1 MLQALRNKLHGW
13 PSIVILGICV
23 FAISFFGIESYFSSR
38 TDTYVAMVGKHEISQ
53 RDFQDRMNQARR
65 DAMLRMGDRFDAAQ
79 FEQPEVKRQVL
90 DQLINEQLLRQANDS
105 LGMKVSDLALR
116 DRIASAADFQV
127 NGQFDPATYRAV
139 LAAQNMSPGMFE
151 SNQRALLEP
160 SLLPQAIIGS
170 AIVTDA
176 DMDRYLDLLYQRRD
190 IHWFSVPRPALTDTE
205 VTDAQLEA
213 FYKDHQA
220 DFMNPEQVS
229 LKYIEVNGADLKIDA
244 QPSEEDLKKRYEDQ
258 KQRFVQPEQRLV
270 SHILVN
276 VPKNATPDQQ
286 KAALAKAEKIAS
298 EATADN
304 FAKLAEQD
312 SEDLGSK
319 RSGGDLGWLE
329 KGVTNPAF
337 DSALFALQKGQ
348 ISKPVLS
355 DEGYHVL
362 FLRDVR
368 SGEAKPFAEVRD
380 QIAKDYLST
389 ERDRQYSEL
398 AGKLTDQT
406 YQNPSSL
413 DPAAQALKLP
423 IQTTGLFS
431 RKGGEGFTANPKL
444 IAAAFSDDVL
454 TQGNNSGLIDL
465 GSDHAVVVRVDKHL
479 PAAARP
485 LAEVRDQVR
494 QKILDERTATEAQ
507 KRADALLARLQKG
520 EDMQVVAG
528 SVGASVQSVPEAV
541 RMQQQ
546 ALPPEVLERAFV
558 LPHPAEGKPQFAS
571 VALHDGSNAL
581 VSVSKVQD
589 GDLSKVTAEQRNA
602 LRNEM
607 GQAYGVLA
615 TQEFLDALKAK
626 TEIKIAVDRM

>member
-23 FAISFFGIESYFSSR
+23 FAISFFGIESYFASH
-38 TDTYVAMVGKHEISQ
+38 TETYVAMVGKHEISQ
-53 RDFQDRMNQARR
+53 RDFQDRMNEARR
-65 DAMLRMGDRFDAAQ
+65 DAMARMGDSFDAAQ
-79 FEQPEVKRQVL
+79 FEQPEMKRRIL
-90 DQLINEQLLRQANDS
+90 DQLINEQLLRQANDT
-105 LGMKVSDLALR
+105 LGMKVPDPALR
-116 DRIASAADFQV
+116 DRIAGTPQFQV
-127 NGQFDPATYRAV
+127 NGQFDPTTYRAI
-139 LAAQNMSPGMFE
+139 LAAQNMTPAMFE
-151 SNQRALLEP
+151 ASQRASLEP
-160 SLLPQAIIGS
+160 GLVPRAIIDS

-176 DMDRYLDLLYQRRD
+176 DMDRYLGLLYQRRD
-190 IHWFSVPRPALTDTE
+190 LRWFPVPRPGLADST

-213 FYKDHQA
+213 YYKDHQP

-229 LKYIEVNGADLKIDA
+229 LKYIEVNGADLKVDA
-244 QPSEEDLKKRYEDQ
+244 QPSDDELKKRYEEQ

-286 KAALAKAEKIAS
+286 KAALAKAEKIAG
-298 EATADN
+298 EANPEN

-312 SEDLGSK
+312 SDDLGSK

-329 KGVTNPAF
+329 KGVTNAAF
-337 DSALFALQKGQ
+337 DSALFSLQKGQ

-413 DPAAQALKLP
+413 EPASQALNLP
-423 IQTTGLFS
+423 IQTSPLFP
-431 RKGGEGFTANPKL
+431 RKGGEG
-444 IAAAFSDDVL
+444 IAANAKLVQTAFSDDVL
-454 TQGNNSGLIDL
+454 VQGNNSGLIEL
-465 GSDHAVVVRVDKHL
+465 GPDHAVVVRVDKHV

-494 QKILDERTATEAQ
+494 QKILDERIAAEAL
-507 KRADALLARLQKG
+507 KNADALLAKLQKG
-520 EDMQVVAG
+520 EDMQAVAG
-528 SVGASVQSVPEAV
+528 AAGATVQTVPNAI
-541 RMQQQ
+541 RMQQGV
-546 ALPPEVLERAFV
+546 APEVLEQAFL
-558 LPHPAEGKPQFAS
+558 LPHPVEGKPQFARVS
-571 VALHDGSNAL
+571 AADGSYAL
-581 VSVSKVQD
+581 VAVDKVQE
-589 GDLSKVTAEQRNA
+589 GDLSKVTFEQRDA
-602 LRNEM
+602 LRSQM
-607 GQAYGVLA
+607 AQAYGILA
-615 TQEFLDALKAK
+615 TQAFIDALKAK
-626 TEIKIAVDRM
+626 TDIKIAADRM

>member
-1 MLQALRNKLHGW
+1 MLQAIRTKLHGW
-13 PSIVILGICV
+13 PSIVILGLAV
-23 FAISFFGIESYFSSR
+23 LAMSLFGIESYFA
-38 TDTYVAMVGKHEISQ
+38 THNDTFVAMVGKHEITQ
-53 RDFQDRMNQARR
+53 RDFQERMNDARR
-65 DAMLRMGDRFDAAQ
+65 DAMARMGDSFDAAQ
-79 FEQPEVKRQVL
+79 FEQPEMKRRVL
-90 DQLINEQLLRQANDS
+90 DQLINEQLLRQANES
-105 LGMKVSDLALR
+105 LGMKVPDLALR
-116 DRIASAADFQV
+116 ERIASTPQFQV
-127 NGQFDPATYRAV
+127 NGQFDPTTYRAI
-139 LAAQNMSPGMFE
+139 LAAQNMTPGMFE
-151 SNQRALLEP
+151 ASQRAALEP
-160 SLLPQAIIGS
+160 GLVPRAIIDS
-170 AIVTDA
+170 AVVTEA
-176 DMDRYLDLLYQRRD
+176 DMDRYLGLLYQRRD
-190 IHWFSVPRPALTDTE
+190 LRWFPVPRPALADSA

-213 FYKDHQA
+213 YYKDHQA

-229 LKYIEVNGADLKIDA
+229 LKYIEVNGTDLKIDA
-244 QPSEEDLKKRYEDQ
+244 QPSDDELKKRYDEQ

-286 KAALAKAEKIAS
+286 KAALAKAEKIAG
-298 EATADN
+298 EANPAN

-380 QIAKDYLST
+380 QLAKDYLST

-413 DPAAQALKLP
+413 EPASQALNLP
-423 IQTTGLFS
+423 IQTSAPFS
-431 RKGGEGFTANPKL
+431 RKGGEGIAANPKL
-444 IAAAFSDDVL
+444 VQTAFSDDVL
-454 TQGNNSGLIDL
+454 VQGNNSGLVEL
-465 GSDHAVVVRVDKHL
+465 GTDHAVVVRVDKHV

-494 QKILDERTATEAQ
+494 QKILAERIAAETL
-507 KRADALLARLQKG
+507 KSADALLARLQKG
-520 EDMQVVAG
+520 EDMQAVAT
-528 SVGASVQSVPEAV
+528 GAAATVQAVPNAI
-541 RMQQQ
+541 RMQQGV
-546 ALPPEVLERAFV
+546 APEVLEQAFL
-558 LPHPAEGKPQFAS
+558 LPHPADGKPQFARVS
-571 VALHDGSNAL
+571 TADGNYAL
-581 VSVSKVQD
+581 VAVDKVQE
-589 GDLSKVTAEQRNA
+589 GDLSKITFEQRDA
-602 LRNEM
+602 LRAQM
-607 GQAYGVLA
+607 AQAYGILA
-615 TQEFLDALKAK
+615 TQAFIDALKAK
-626 TEIKIAVDRM
+626 TDIKIAADRM

>member
-13 PSIVILGICV
+13 PSIVILGLAV
-23 FAISFFGIESYFSSR
+23 MAMSLFGIQSYFASH

-53 RDFQDRMNQARR
+53 HDFQERMNQVRR
-65 DAMLRMGDRFDAAQ
+65 DAMARMGDHFDGSV
-79 FEQPEVKRQVL
+79 FEQPETKRQIL
-90 DQLINEQLLRQANDS
+90 DQLINEEVLRQANAS
-105 LGMKVSDLALR
+105 LGMKVPDQAIR
-116 DRIASAADFQV
+116 DRIANEQAFQV

-139 LAAQNMSPGMFE
+139 LAAQNMTPGMFE
-151 SNQRALLEP
+151 SSQRASMEP
-160 SLLPQAIIGS
+160 GLLPQAIMAGT
-170 AIVTDA
+170 IVTDA
-176 DMDRYLDLLYQRRD
+176 DMDRYLGLLYQRRD
-190 IHWFSVPRPALTDTE
+190 LRWFAMPRPALTDTE

-213 FYKDHQA
+213 YYKEHQA
-220 DFMNPEQVS
+220 DFMSPEQVS

-244 QPSEEDLKKRYEDQ
+244 QPSDDELKKRYEEQ

-276 VPKNATPDQQ
+276 VPKNASPDQQ
-286 KAALAKAEKIAS
+286 KAALAKAEKIAG

-312 SEDLGSK
+312 SDDLGSK

-329 KGVTNPAF
+329 KGVTNAAF

-380 QIAKDYLST
+380 QIAKDYLAT
-389 ERDRQYSEL
+389 ERDRQYSDL

-406 YQNPSSL
+406 YQNPSTL
-413 DPAAQALKLP
+413 DPAAQALNLP
-423 IQTTGLFS
+423 VQTTALFS
-431 RKGGEGFTANPKL
+431 RKGGEG
-444 IAAAFSDDVL
+444 IAANQKLVETAFSDDVL
-454 TQGNNSGLIDL
+454 VQGNNSHLIDL
-465 GSDHAVVVRVDKHL
+465 GSDHAVVVRVDKHV

-494 QKILDERTATEAQ
+494 QNILTDRTSSAAQ

-520 EDMQVVAG
+520 EDMQAVAT
-528 SVGASVQSVPEAV
+528 SAGASVQAAPEVV
-541 RMQQQ
+541 RMQQT
-546 ALPPEVLERAFV
+546 LPPEVLEQAFL
-558 LPHPAEGKPQFAS
+558 LPHPAVGKAEFAR
-571 VALHDGSNAL
+571 VGTRDGSYTL
-581 VSVSKVQD
+581 VAVDKVQD
-589 GDLSKVTAEQRNA
+589 GDISKVTPEQRQA

-607 GQAYGVLA
+607 SQAYGMLA
-615 TQEFLDALKAK
+615 THEFIEALKAK
-626 TEIKIAVDRM
+626 TEIKIAAERM